1 MPEPMVIVDYDPR
14 WPVSFERERQKI
26 MAALAGKAVAIEH
39 IGSTAVPGLG
49 AKPIIDILAGVAS
62 ASDFDA
68 STHALLSI
76 GYTYDPYPQ
85 FPERRFFRDGPM
97 GAGPHHL
104 HMTEYM
110 SDFWQEKVLYRD
122 WLRFHPQDAQAYLA
136 LKKTLAAR
144 FGQDRDKYELYTD
157 GKNGFIQA
165 VLARARSR

>member
-1 MPEPMVIVDYDPR
+1 MVIVDYDTR
-14 WPVSFERERQKI
+14 WPALFERERQKI
-26 MAALAGKAVAIEH
+26 MAALAGKAKAIEH

-49 AKPIIDILAGVAS
+49 AKPIIDILAGVAA

-68 STHALLSI
+68 STRALQSI
-76 GYTYDPYPQ
+76 GYTHDPYPQ
-85 FPERRFFRDGPM
+85 FPERRFLRDGPM

-110 SDFWQEKVLYRD
+110 SDFWQKNVLFRD
-122 WLRFHPQDAQAYLA
+122 WLRSHRQDAQAYLS

-144 FGQDRDKYELYTD
+144 FGQDRDQYERYTD
-157 GKNGFIQA
+157 GKNDFIQA